1 MKIVCINEKWAHWG
15 TIFKKD
21 KEYSATPV
29 ENKKVSIVTDC
40 DKYYHFISIGASLEV
55 REWIRKGYTEDNLH
69 EVVPGYLKYKE
80 IGDRYTIK
88 VELPF
93 IRVIGDDKSIND
105 FCTLTHQ
112 EISSRYNITLKKGKV
127 PFRYTTYLF
136 EEYFE
141 YKDVIRN
148 NKINELGI

>member
-15 TIFKKD
+15 IIFKKD
-21 KEYSATPV
+21 KEYSTIPV
-29 ENKKVSIVTDC
+29 ENKKVSIITDC
-40 DKYYHFISIGASLEV
+40 DKYDHFISIGASLEV

-69 EVVPGYLKYKE
+69 EVVPGYIKYKE

-93 IRVIGDDKSIND
+93 IRVIGDDTSIYH
-105 FCTLTHQ
+105 FCALTHQ

-127 PFRYTTYLF
+127 PFRYTTYLL

-148 NKINELGI
+148 NKLNELGI